1 MLFCPAAEFWHN
13 RLSQVT
19 SSVSIIHLVDVEINR
34 LIDGEPFVY
43 LMKVRHLGFMLP
55 PHIAPSARTHVRK
68 QEAAMSGMAST
79 AAAVQQIRHSHLQLT
94 VPFAY
99 EFTYQILG
107 DEEGAAALVSDV
119 LLAGND
125 ANVLFALDYVQ
136 ARVLNRLYR
145 RALRITALKAASSDP
160 ANPLSILSLER
171 RAAVVVHDVMRLDR
185 SASASALGVSKERFA
200 EILRDAR
207 VALRDHLSGL
217 GLV

>member
-13 RLSQVT
+13 RLSQVM
-19 SSVSIIHLVDVEINR
+19 SSVSIIHRVDGEIIC

-107 DEEGAAALVSDV
+107 DEEGSAALVSDV
-119 LLAGND
+119 PPG
-125 ANVLFALDYVQ
+125 
-136 ARVLNRLYR
+136 R
-145 RALRITALKAASSDP
+145 
-160 ANPLSILSLER
+160 E
-171 RAAVVVHDVMRLDR
+171 
-185 SASASALGVSKERFA
+185 
-200 EILRDAR
+200 
-207 VALRDHLSGL
+207 
-217 GLV
+217 

>member
-1 MLFCPAAEFWHN
+1 MF
-13 RLSQVT
+13 
-19 SSVSIIHLVDVEINR
+19 
-34 LIDGEPFVY
+34 
-43 LMKVRHLGFMLP
+43 
-55 PHIAPSARTHVRK
+55 
-68 QEAAMSGMAST
+68 
-79 AAAVQQIRHSHLQLT
+79 
-94 VPFAY
+94 
-99 EFTYQILG
+99 
-107 DEEGAAALVSDV
+107 

-145 RALRITALKAASSDP
+145 QALRITALKAASSDP

-171 RAAVVVHDVMRLDR
+171 RAAVVVHDVMGLDR

-200 EILRDAR
+200 EILRGAR